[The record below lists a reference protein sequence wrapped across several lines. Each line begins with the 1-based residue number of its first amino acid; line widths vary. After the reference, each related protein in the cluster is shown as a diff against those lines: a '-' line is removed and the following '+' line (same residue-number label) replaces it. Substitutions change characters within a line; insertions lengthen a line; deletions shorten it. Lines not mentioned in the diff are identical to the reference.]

1 MFSRVFQC
9 HNRLKS
15 ETHMKIQLSVKPDIG
30 EIYKN
35 IKVSLFL
42 LNKLFLEKELFSEML
57 FVLMCDGFITIFK

>member
-1 MFSRVFQC
+1 
-9 HNRLKS
+9 
-15 ETHMKIQLSVKPDIG
+15 MKIQLSVKPDIG